1 LINKKKRKKD
11 GTITL
16 EEMCQVV
23 AGMEKSK
30 KVLFFFT
37 GTITLEEMCQEVAGM
52 EQSNKILYYT
62 PFLALY
68 Y

>member
-1 LINKKKRKKD
+1 MAQFFFDQQKKRKKD

-30 KVLFFFT
+30 KVLLFFLT
-37 GTITLEEMCQEVAGM
+37 GTITLEEMC
-52 EQSNKILYYT
+52 
-62 PFLALY
+62 
-68 Y
+68 